1 MKKTKS
7 KTDDLSFGQ
16 FLNSIDH
23 NALIEHVKENILPE
37 VIVDIILEN
46 KNLQNDCI
54 AILFKDDIN
63 LSSKLRYSLL
73 AKELSASDDDV
84 IISYMSLLFSKKTI
98 INMLIEYTDESTRL
112 DIIDNENMGQKP
124 NINDIIYN

>member
-1 MKKTKS
+1 M
-7 KTDDLSFGQ
+7 
-16 FLNSIDH
+16 
-23 NALIEHVKENILPE
+23 IEHVKENILPE
-37 VIVDIILEN
+37 VMVDIILEN
-46 KNLQNDCI
+46 ENLQNDCI

-73 AKELSASDDDV
+73 VKELSASDDDV